1 MKGKKA
7 KENKDVNRC
16 VEKSADKGKGSV
28 GLNCVVVRYL
38 KYDRR
43 KRLPDR
49 PATYLIDLGK
59 YIEKEGLKQSITF
72 AGIKTTERAYIYK
85 ENHRMADLL
94 NENITWVPLKVNYFF
109 LNDAD
114 DKNLISYLA

>member
-1 MKGKKA
+1 M
-7 KENKDVNRC
+7 NR
-16 VEKSADKGKGSV
+16 
-28 GLNCVVVRYL
+28 VVVRYL
-38 KYDRR
+38 NYDQR

-59 YIEKEGLKQSITF
+59 YIEKECLKQPITF
-72 AGIKTTERAYIYK
+72 AVIKTTERACIYK

-94 NENITWVPLKVNYFF
+94 NENIPWVALKVNYFF

>member
-1 MKGKKA
+1 M
-7 KENKDVNRC
+7 
-16 VEKSADKGKGSV
+16 V

-59 YIEKEGLKQSITF
+59 YIEKEGLKQPITF

-94 NENITWVPLKVNYFF
+94 NENIPWVPLKVNYFF